1 MSAWHANLMIAVLA
15 LMYVAAAA
23 VAFALGVSERVPA
36 FQRPP
41 WRKQNFRGEPIPCSV
56 GILFPLVGMTVS
68 FGFGYHTRSAAF
80 VSAATFFWG
89 AAAFG
94 FLGLIDDLLGSR
106 ETSGFKGH
114 LGKLLR
120 ERKLTTGALKALGG
134 GAAALALGYFIAQR
148 QVAEGLLNGLL
159 IALSANTLN
168 LLDVRPSRAL
178 KGFFLLTALML
189 TIALTR
195 NAGQYDEH
203 AHTPILPYAPTL
215 FLLPLILAA
224 LLYAPFDFRAKA
236 MMGDVGSNSLGGIAG
251 LYAAWTLP
259 LGGKVALALT
269 FAALHLLSERVSLTQ
284 IIERNRVL
292 RFLDR
297 VGVK

>member
-1 MSAWHANLMIAVLA
+1 MSAWHANLMMAVLA
-15 LMYVAAAA
+15 LMYAAASA

-36 FQRPP
+36 FQQPP
-41 WRKQNFRGEPIPCSV
+41 WRKKNFRGEPIPCSV
-56 GILFPLVGMTVS
+56 GIVFPLVVMTVA
-68 FGFGYHTRSAAF
+68 FGFSYGARASAF

-89 AAAFG
+89 ASAFG

-106 ETSGFKGH
+106 EISGLKGH

-120 ERKLTTGALKALGG
+120 EGKLTTGALKALGG
-134 GAAALALGYFIAQR
+134 SAAAWALGYFVAQR

-159 IALSANTLN
+159 IALSANTMN

-178 KGFFLLTALML
+178 KGFFLLTAITLAIPFTMNHQPS
-189 TIALTR
+189 TI
-195 NAGQYDEH
+195 NH
-203 AHTPILPYAPTL
+203 L
-215 FLLPLILAA
+215 FLLPLIVAA
-224 LLYAPFDFRAKA
+224 LVYAPFDFRCKA

-259 LGGKVALALT
+259 LGGKVALVLT
-269 FAALHLLSERVSLTQ
+269 FAALHLLAVRVSLTQ

-292 RFLDR
+292 RFLDG